1 MIKYRNRFL
10 FSSIFSL
17 LIQIQFHIFLK
28 LCLIFLAR
36 AVVKFNLVKIQQK
49 DVENVK
55 IFCHKINW
63 TIF

>member
-1 MIKYRNRFL
+1 MVIKVFII
-10 FSSIFSL
+10 SIF
-17 LIQIQFHIFLK
+17 FIFPKMVLY
-28 LCLIFLAR
+28 FQAR

-63 TIF
+63 TIFRKC